1 MKLRGFVSSR
11 HAMIELQ
18 KKKEKEILKQRK
30 TDTKRKLK
38 TSGMKKEQQK
48 WSISG

>member
-18 KKKEKEILKQRK
+18 KKKRK
-30 TDTKRKLK
+30 RNLK
-38 TSGMKKEQQK
+38 TEEN
-48 WSISG
+48 